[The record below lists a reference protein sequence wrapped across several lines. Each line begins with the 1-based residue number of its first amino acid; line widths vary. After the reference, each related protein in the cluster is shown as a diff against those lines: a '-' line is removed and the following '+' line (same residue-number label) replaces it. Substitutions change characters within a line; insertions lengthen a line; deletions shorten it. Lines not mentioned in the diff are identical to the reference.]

1 MSEVKVKGS
10 PEVAKYDSSESV
22 TIRLYLEG
30 VVSTAFTEW
39 FRNPSNHE
47 YEKNFT
53 PQLCNVNSEMIQ
65 FQTSEASSEKHV
77 KMVRKWIELAVSHSE
92 QAYAERE
99 RQQAMQHE
107 KKADAER
114 KRQALQDRLKSV

>member
-1 MSEVKVKGS
+1 MKGS

-107 KKADAER
+107 KKAER
-114 KRQALQDRLKSV
+114 GKEETGTPR